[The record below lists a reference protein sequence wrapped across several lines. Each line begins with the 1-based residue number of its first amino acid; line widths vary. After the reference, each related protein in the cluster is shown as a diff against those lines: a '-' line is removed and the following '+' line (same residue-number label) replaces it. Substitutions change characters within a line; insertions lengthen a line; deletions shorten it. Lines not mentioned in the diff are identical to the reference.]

1 MTATKLN
8 DLRIDA
14 QSDVTLL
21 RSKIYNL
28 TEEQLDFILTGA
40 RSHYA
45 WQDTPVTDAQ
55 SHRIFDIT
63 KMGPTSMNCCPARS
77 CFSRGT
83 YPFLRSW

>member
-8 DLRIDA
+8 NLQIEA

-21 RSKIYNL
+21 RSKISNL
-28 TEEQLDFILTGA
+28 TKEQLDFILTGA

-55 SHRIFDIT
+55 LHRNFDIT
-63 KMGPTSMNCCPARS
+63 KMGPTSRNTCPARS
-77 CFSRGT
+77 L
-83 YPFLRSW
+83 FL